1 MKNKP
6 YARVMKE
13 ADELSPAEVTR
24 IRKWMKLHFIALVAD
39 GPESDDYE
47 DFSKPGKEAQASK
60 EVGKAIKEV
69 TAIIKANFSA

>member
-1 MKNKP
+1 
-6 YARVMKE
+6 MKE
-13 ADELSPAEVTR
+13 EEDKLSPAEITR
-24 IRKWMKLHFIALVAD
+24 IRKWMKSHFIALVAD
-39 GPESDDYE
+39 GPESEDYG